1 MRGMQTLKGTGLGVA
16 LAGALLVAVAAC
28 GPPVDPGGGP
38 SPPTTA
44 GGPGLPNTP
53 NGQTFLSADGNWVVY
68 HHGSERLA
76 MVNPPGPTCPRPAN
90 TNTQIY
96 RTNLVTGA
104 TELVSKGVDGC
115 YANDESSFPD
125 VSAR

>member
-16 LAGALLVAVAAC
+16 LAGALLVAIAAC

-38 SPPTTA
+38 TPPTPPTTA

-53 NGQTFLSADGNWVVY
+53 NGQTFLAGKPAPGQSYDGSASRVQISADGNWVVY
-68 HHGSERLA
+68 HHGSERLD
-76 MVNPPGPTCPRPAN
+76 MVNRPAPTCPRPAN

-96 RTNLVTGA
+96 RTSLV
-104 TELVSKGVDGC
+104 
-115 YANDESSFPD
+115 
-125 VSAR
+125 